1 MGMKTALLV
10 LLDRLPDR
18 VVPARIREWKDRQ
31 VEAMIAEA
39 RMDLQRVNWNLVNK
53 LEELKKMA
61 EDPRIPEEKRK
72 EVREK
77 IAEFGERLDAIRAP
91 AAPEAE
97 KKTAGL

>member
-1 MGMKTALLV
+1 MLTTA
-10 LLDRLPDR
+10 
-18 VVPARIREWKDRQ
+18 
-31 VEAMIAEA
+31 
-39 RMDLQRVNWNLVNK
+39 
-53 LEELKKMA
+53 ELKKMA

-91 AAPEAE
+91 EAPEAE